1 MDIVQT
7 VAEAIDGVPVAATSR
22 EIARVAV
29 EAYQA
34 ALWPPMDFGA
44 RTLTIDKRRTRADSL
59 TAHIMHAIGEHLCRH
74 GEADGAREASRAL
87 FEMFYEAGVDI
98 VTDLDRAN
106 AGLAPRDH
114 SGMTRDELRIME
126 YKYIETMLRPMPPTI
141 LQR

>member
-7 VAEAIDGVPVAATSR
+7 VAEAIDGVPAAATSR

-44 RTLTIDKRRTRADSL
+44 RTLTIDKRRMRADSL
-59 TAHIMHAIGEHLCRH
+59 TAHIMRAIGEHLCRH

-126 YKYIETMLRPMPPTI
+126 YKYIETMLRPMPPMI